1 MDYLSFAERAARL
14 TEGVDLVN
22 PRYPLLYP
30 LALAIGARMAELL
43 LVGKLLAV
51 LAGAAAV
58 AAAARW
64 LSPAAALWLLLQP
77 AMLEWGST
85 EGTDMP
91 ALALSLWAIERAAA
105 GRGLAAGLLAGAAAM
120 VRYPA
125 GVVLLVVLL
134 GLWASETVGR
144 GRRLGLAVLGFLLL
158 TLPHW
163 GLALAGLGA
172 LLPQAGENLEIGM
185 GGGPP
190 APFAERYLRGLLNAL
205 HGLAVGPGVPRWQA
219 AVLALGALGLLVGLG
234 RRDPR
239 ARLLLALGLA
249 HLAVLGLFFSTPRL
263 LLPLSLSLALG
274 LAFLPRGVG
283 LAAAALLGVL
293 SLPPALRR
301 DPADVAREELVLAA
315 RAVPGR
321 QASSSPWFYQRL
333 PDGGLR
339 SAVLLREAIPPGQSP
354 AWLDPPRL
362 RAWAQRE
369 GIVAIALDGGRVHR
383 TYPALR
389 PLLRGEVE
397 GFTLLAESPG
407 WRLLGVP

>member
-1 MDYLSFAERAARL
+1 MDFISFAERAARL

-30 LALAIGARMAELL
+30 LALALGARLAELL
-43 LVGKLLAV
+43 LVGKLLSV

-77 AMLEWGST
+77 AMLQWGST

-134 GLWASETVGR
+134 GLSGGEPVGR
-144 GRRLGLAVLGFLLL
+144 GRRLGLAALGFLLL

-163 GLALAGLGA
+163 GLALAGLGP

-205 HGLAVGPGVPRWQA
+205 RGLADGPEVPRWQGP
-219 AVLALGALGLLVGLG
+219 VLALGALGLLVGLV

-239 ARLLLALGLA
+239 ARPLLALGLS

-274 LAFLPRGVG
+274 LAFLPRGLV

-293 SLPPALRR
+293 SLPPALRQ
-301 DPADVAREELVLAA
+301 DPADAAREELVLAA

-339 SAVLLREAIPPGQSP
+339 GAVLLREAIPPGQSP